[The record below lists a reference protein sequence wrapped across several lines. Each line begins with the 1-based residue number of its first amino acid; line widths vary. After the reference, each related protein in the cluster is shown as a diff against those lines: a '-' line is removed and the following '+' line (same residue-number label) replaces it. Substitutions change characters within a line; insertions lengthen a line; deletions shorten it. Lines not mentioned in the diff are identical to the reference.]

1 MKPVAS
7 VSPPSPA
14 SQDELRQRLSRLV
27 DGDASPEE
35 AASLCG
41 QWAGDAQAREA
52 WHEYH
57 LIGDVL
63 RSEELAGPA
72 AHQADFLAQLRGRL
86 QQEPAI
92 VAPTPMPASTRRR
105 RPPRWL
111 GGAAIAAGFVAVA
124 GVLVVSRVSEPG
136 LGEAGP
142 AMAQQV
148 PADDGLRRTTTA
160 AAEPAPHAAAS
171 AVPLQDGQLIRD
183 ARIDQYFEAHRGMRS
198 MPAAALPGGG
208 LRNVEALAPA
218 R

>member
-14 SQDELRQRLSRLV
+14 PQDELRQRLSRLV
-27 DGDASPEE
+27 DGDASPDE
-35 AASLCG
+35 AASVCG
-41 QWAGDAQAREA
+41 QWAGDACVREA

-63 RSEELAGPA
+63 RSEELAAPA
-72 AHQADFLAQLRGRL
+72 VHQADFLAQLRQRL

-92 VAPTPMPASTRRR
+92 VAPTPMPAPARRR

-142 AMAQQV
+142 AIAQQA
-148 PADDGLRRTTTA
+148 PADDGLRRTTA
-160 AAEPAPHAAAS
+160 AAEPAPRAAAS
-171 AVPLQDGQLIRD
+171 AAPVQDGQLIRD